1 MPTVPTVS
9 GRQVESRGFQSPGF
23 QAFEQPNVGDVISQV
38 APKAIDMFAQAKQRA
53 DVAQAQDASLQLSQ
67 VSSDLLTN
75 PDTGLLNLQGKNAL
89 GKGQEYTQQFDSQA
103 EQIAMTLPE
112 GARAGFMQQAQQQ
125 RIQFT
130 TQAGRHEIS
139 QLNAYEEG
147 QFQATLAN
155 NGKLA
160 ASAYGDNANY
170 VLYNQQTFQQIE
182 TYGAAHG
189 WSAEQI
195 QSKKTEFKEKVA
207 DTALSQWSAN
217 NSIEFIQSNGE
228 LSDTVSGS
236 KRATVNPYGG
246 DPKTTKGM
254 VTQGNINLF
263 NRPSVKNEDGTIS
276 TVRTISIGTDS
287 GEVLIPTV
295 SDDGKLLSDD
305 EAIALYEKTGKH
317 LGIFDNPEDATA
329 YAERLHEQQD
339 QYYVKGEK
347 GDARGIRNNNPGNLE
362 YSKTNPWVGQTGDDG
377 RFAKF
382 ETPEH
387 GIRALGRNLLSYQR
401 QGIDTVSDIINRWAP
416 PSDNNNTDAYI
427 QAVCAQLGVTAD
439 QQLDASNPDT
449 LKALCAA
456 IIQHEN
462 GSQPYSDQQLATGVS
477 AAIGLSQL
485 PTSTKRYTGNAAF
498 DAASPEAQATFLRQA
513 DQIRKQQQA
522 EYRTSIDSR
531 VRDASAAY
539 MRGVDFPNAPTQ
551 NDFLAA
557 YGVREGNLRYT
568 EFRNTQIAGQYIGSF
583 RNMPTS
589 SITAYVNQL
598 KPGTEETGE
607 GYASRAELF
616 DQVSAAATK
625 VISQRQN
632 NPFNAAVEIGAYKPI
647 ASNNPNDI
655 TAEVANRFSTQ
666 ESLRALGI
674 NAPILSSEEAAALS
688 EQVRGTKDV
697 NQTISLLQ
705 SMGETLSA
713 PAMRQVASAIA
724 PNNAATAYSALLLG
738 TPDNQYDNK
747 KPSIAYSQFIGY
759 KPTMNK
765 YDVSKVILAGDQ
777 LLNPTK
783 AMKDAGITPVQL
795 PSEDKLKRAFDDQ
808 VGNAFANNAQA
819 RQLSYNLFKAA
830 YAGIAYQSGDA
841 SMTRTDAANSDVVEK
856 AAQYATGGV
865 YKGFN
870 GGDVVMPFGMDKSTF
885 KDRYTASAQQALK
898 DAGLNVNAASNFTPV
913 NIGNN
918 QYRLVSGSG
927 RWATD
932 PKTNEAIVVRVE

>member
-1 MPTVPTVS
+1 MPTVPTTT
-9 GRQVESRGFQSPGF
+9 GRQVASRGIQSPGLQTF
-23 QAFEQPNVGDVISQV
+23 NVSNSADVFSNV
-38 APKAIDMFAQAKQRA
+38 ADQYTNAFAQAKQRS
-53 DVAQAQDASLQLSQ
+53 DVAQSQEASLQLSQ
-67 VSSDLLTN
+67 VSSDLLNN
-75 PDTGLLNLQGKNAL
+75 PDTGLLNQQGKNAL
-89 GKGQEYTQQFDSQA
+89 GKGQLYTQQFDSQV

-125 RIQFT
+125 RVQFT
-130 TQAGRHEIS
+130 TQAGRHEIG
-139 QLNAYEEG
+139 QLNAYEEN
-147 QFQATLAN
+147 QFQATLLN
-155 NGKLA
+155 SGKNA
-160 ASAYGDNANY
+160 AALYGDNDAYTSVNA
-170 VLYNQQTFQQIE
+170 QTFQQIE
-182 TYGAAHG
+182 DFGNAHG
-189 WSAEQI
+189 WSPEQI
-195 QSKKTEFKEKVA
+195 QAKKTEFKEKVA
-207 DTALSQWSAN
+207 DSALSQWTAN
-217 NSIEFIQSNGE
+217 NAVHFIQSNGE
-228 LSDTVSGS
+228 LSDTATGS
-236 KRATVNPYGG
+236 RRAVADGAPG
-246 DPKTTKGM
+246 DG
-254 VTQGNINLF
+254 
-263 NRPSVKNEDGTIS
+263 
-276 TVRTISIGTDS
+276 
-287 GEVLIPTV
+287 
-295 SDDGKLLSDD
+295 
-305 EAIALYEKTGKH
+305 
-317 LGIFDNPEDATA
+317 
-329 YAERLHEQQD
+329 
-339 QYYVKGEK
+339 
-347 GDARGIRNNNPGNLE
+347 ARGIRNNNPGNLE
-362 YSKTNPWVGQTGDDG
+362 YSKTNPWMGQTGDDG

-416 PSDNNNTDAYI
+416 PQDNNNTDAYI
-427 QAVCAQLGVTAD
+427 KAVCEQLGVTPD

-456 IIQHEN
+456 IIHHEN
-462 GSQPYSDQQLATGVS
+462 GSQPYSDQQLSTGVS
-477 AAIGLSQL
+477 AAIGLSSL

-498 DAASPEAQATFLRQA
+498 DAASPEAQATFMRQA

-522 EYRTSIDSR
+522 EYRTGIDSR
-531 VRDASAAY
+531 VRDATAAY
-539 MRGVDFPNAPTQ
+539 MRGVDFPDAPSQ

-589 SITAYVNQL
+589 SITAYVEQL
-598 KPGTEETGE
+598 RPGTEETGE

-625 VISQRQN
+625 VITQRQN

-655 TAEVANRFSTQ
+655 TAEVANRFSSQ

-674 NAPILSSEEAAALS
+674 NAPILNSEEAAALAQ
-688 EQVRGTKDV
+688 QVRGTQNVD
-697 NQTISLLQ
+697 QTIKLLQ
-705 SMGETLSA
+705 SMGETLPA

-724 PNNAATAYSALLLG
+724 PSSAATAYSALLLG
-738 TPDNQYDNK
+738 TPDNQYDNT
-747 KPSIAYSQFIGY
+747 KPTIAYSQFIGY

-783 AMKDAGITPVQL
+783 AMKDAGINPVQL

-808 VGNAFANNAQA
+808 VGNAFANNPQA
-819 RQLSYNLFKAA
+819 RQLSYSLFKSA
-830 YAGIAYQSGDA
+830 YAGIAYQSGDSA
-841 SMTRTDAANSDVVEK
+841 MTRTDAANSDVVEK

-885 KDRYTASAQQALK
+885 KDRYTLAAQQALK
-898 DAGLNVNAASNFTPV
+898 DAGLNENAASNFTPV

-932 PKTNEAIVVRVE
+932 PSTREPIVVRVE